1 MASEDP
7 ALVALTDQE
16 GAALR
21 ELLADWP
28 AYFEMMTSPS
38 AWGDGARLALVD
50 CLVYRSD
57 PDRMLA
63 RMWAWVHLLE
73 KSAK

>member
-1 MASEDP
+1 
-7 ALVALTDQE
+7 
-16 GAALR
+16 
-21 ELLADWP
+21 
-28 AYFEMMTSPS
+28 MMTSPS

-73 KSAK
+73 MAQK